1 MDYNSGFLFKIVSME
16 NEIFNYSTLWRKLMP
31 TYTASEAQAMTRLVL
46 EDLHGFSLTDIAMG
60 AVTDLSTG
68 ERERLECIFKR
79 LREGEPVQYV
89 LGKAWF
95 RGRQFGVAPGVLI
108 PRPETEELCQAIVDD
123 CKNFEKHDDN
133 PQSVLDIGTGS
144 GCIAI
149 SLALDMP
156 DANVTAIDI
165 SDQALSIASANATM
179 LHANVSFRKQDI
191 LQAATTSVS
200 DISQAKWDVIVS
212 NPPYI
217 TEKEKADMEPNV
229 LDHEPSL
236 ALFVPNDDPLRF
248 YRAIATYASMTLNRD
263 GRLYFEINPL
273 FANDMTYMLT
283 QKGFA
288 NATIVNDQFGKQRFI
303 KCTRETTSLKPCSH
317 TNL

>member
-1 MDYNSGFLFKIVSME
+1 ME
-16 NEIFNYSTLWRKLMP
+16 SDIFNFSTLWHRLSP
-31 TYTASEAQAMTRLVL
+31 TYTASEAQAIIRLVL
-46 EDLHGFSLTDIAMG
+46 EDLYGLSLTDIAMG
-60 AVTDLSTG
+60 AVADLPND
-68 ERERLECIFKR
+68 EQERLKGIAKR
-79 LREGEPVQYV
+79 LGDGEPVQYV

-123 CKNFEKHDDN
+123 WRQNGESHDDK
-133 PQSVLDIGTGS
+133 PLAVLDIGTGS

-156 DANVTAIDI
+156 HANVSAIDI
-165 SDQALSIASANATM
+165 SDQALRIASTNAKR
-179 LHANVSFRKQDI
+179 LHANVSFHKQDI
-191 LQAATTSVS
+191 LQAAKMPTSKEK
-200 DISQAKWDVIVS
+200 QGEWDVIVS

-236 ALFVPNDDPLRF
+236 ALFVPDDDPLRF
-248 YRAIATYASMTLNRD
+248 YRAIATYASTTLSHD

-273 FANDMTYMLT
+273 FADDMTDMLT
-283 QKGFA
+283 RKGFDDV
-288 NATIVNDQFGKQRFI
+288 TIVNDQFGKRRFI
-303 KCTRETTSLKPCSH
+303 KCKKKNTSTPSRPCSL

>member
-1 MDYNSGFLFKIVSME
+1 MAND
-16 NEIFNYSTLWRKLMP
+16 IFNYSTLWRKLTP

-46 EDLHGFSLTDIAMG
+46 EELHGFSLTDIAMG
-60 AVTDLSTG
+60 AVADLSTG
-68 ERERLECIFKR
+68 ERERLECIIQR

-95 RGRQFGVAPGVLI
+95 RGRQFRVAPGVLI

-123 CKNFEKHDDN
+123 CKNIEKHDGN
-133 PQSVLDIGTGS
+133 SLSVLDIGTGS

-156 DANVTAIDI
+156 GANVSAIDI
-165 SDQALSIASANATM
+165 SDQALHIASANATM
-179 LHANVSFRKQDI
+179 LHANVNFRKQDI
-191 LQAATTSVS
+191 LQAATTPVS
-200 DISQAKWDVIVS
+200 DASQGQWDVIVS

-236 ALFVPNDDPLRF
+236 ALFVPDDDPLRF
-248 YRAIATYASMTLNRD
+248 YRAIATYAAMTLNRD

-273 FANDMTYMLT
+273 FADEMTDMLT

>member
-1 MDYNSGFLFKIVSME
+1 
-16 NEIFNYSTLWRKLMP
+16 
-31 TYTASEAQAMTRLVL
+31 MTRLVL
-46 EDLHGFSLTDIAMG
+46 EDLYGFSLTDIAMG
-60 AVTDLSTG
+60 AVADLPSS
-68 ERERLECIFKR
+68 EQERLKVIARR
-79 LREGEPVQYV
+79 LGEGEPVQYV

-123 CKNFEKHDDN
+123 WSRYGEGHDDK
-133 PQSVLDIGTGS
+133 PLTVLDIGTGS

-156 DANVTAIDI
+156 HANVSAIDI
-165 SDQALSIASANATM
+165 SDQALLIASANATR
-179 LHANVSFRKQDI
+179 LHANVSFHKQDI
-191 LQAATTSVS
+191 LQAAKMPTSKEK
-200 DISQAKWDVIVS
+200 QGEWDVIVS

-236 ALFVPNDDPLRF
+236 ALFVPDDDPLRF
-248 YRAIATYASMTLNRD
+248 YRAIATYASTTLSRD

-273 FANDMTYMLT
+273 FADDMTDMLT
-283 QKGFA
+283 RKGFSDV
-288 NATIVNDQFGKQRFI
+288 TIVNDQFGKQRFI
-303 KCTRETTSLKPCSH
+303 SCTKYNHKSLR
-317 TNL
+317 

>member
-1 MDYNSGFLFKIVSME
+1 ME
-16 NEIFNYSTLWRKLMP
+16 SDIFNFSTLWRRLTP
-31 TYTASEAQAMTRLVL
+31 TYTASEAQAIIRLVL
-46 EDLHGFSLTDIAMG
+46 EDLYGFSLTDIAMG
-60 AVTDLSTG
+60 AVADLPSS
-68 ERERLECIFKR
+68 EQERLKVIARR
-79 LREGEPVQYV
+79 LGEGEPVQYV

-123 CKNFEKHDDN
+123 WSRYGEGHDDK
-133 PQSVLDIGTGS
+133 PLTVLDIGTGS

-156 DANVTAIDI
+156 HANVSAIDI
-165 SDQALSIASANATM
+165 SDQALLIASANATR
-179 LHANVSFRKQDI
+179 LHANVSFHKQDI
-191 LQAATTSVS
+191 LQAAKMPTSKEK
-200 DISQAKWDVIVS
+200 QGEWDVIVS

-236 ALFVPNDDPLRF
+236 ALFVPDDDPLRF
-248 YRAIATYASMTLNRD
+248 YRAIATYASTTLSRD

-273 FANDMTYMLT
+273 FADDMTDMLT
-283 QKGFA
+283 RKGFSDV
-288 NATIVNDQFGKQRFI
+288 TIVNDQFGKQRFI
-303 KCTRETTSLKPCSH
+303 SCTKYNHKSLR
-317 TNL
+317 

>member
-1 MDYNSGFLFKIVSME
+1 MGFDSGFLSKIVPME
-16 NEIFNYSTLWRKLMP
+16 NEIFNYSTLWRKLTP

-46 EDLHGFSLTDIAMG
+46 EDLYGFSLTDIAMG
-60 AVTDLSTG
+60 AVADLSTG
-68 ERERLECIFKR
+68 ERERLECVFSR

-123 CKNFEKHDDN
+123 CKSSEKHDDN
-133 PQSVLDIGTGS
+133 PLSVLDIGTGS

-149 SLALDMP
+149 SLALDMAN
-156 DANVTAIDI
+156 ANVSAIDI
-165 SDQALSIASANATM
+165 SDQALHIASANATM
-179 LHANVSFRKQDI
+179 LHANVSFHKQDI
-191 LQAATTSVS
+191 LQAATTSAP
-200 DISQAKWDVIVS
+200 DASQGQWDVIVS

-236 ALFVPNDDPLRF
+236 ALFVPDDDPLRF
-248 YRAIATYASMTLNRD
+248 YRAIATYASTTLRRD

-273 FANDMTYMLT
+273 FADDMTSMLT

-288 NATIVNDQFGKQRFI
+288 NVTIVNDQFGKQRFI
-303 KCTRETTSLKPCSH
+303 KCTKETTH
-317 TNL
+317 